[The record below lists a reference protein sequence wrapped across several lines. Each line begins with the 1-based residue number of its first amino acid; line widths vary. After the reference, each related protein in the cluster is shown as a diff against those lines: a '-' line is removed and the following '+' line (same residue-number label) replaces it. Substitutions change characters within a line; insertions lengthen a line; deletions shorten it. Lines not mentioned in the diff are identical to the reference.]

1 LVKKFHD
8 FKLIKIFFFLKI
20 GCQSLREFSFNE
32 DSTESYIETIDEC
45 SIIDHSMMS
54 VDDDDDDQQM
64 SNEMYSN
71 GLSELRDDPTNFYFQ
86 ELQSAHVN

>member
-1 LVKKFHD
+1 
-8 FKLIKIFFFLKI
+8 
-20 GCQSLREFSFNE
+20 
-32 DSTESYIETIDEC
+32 
-45 SIIDHSMMS
+45 MMS